1 MNKGLYIKSLF
12 VNIPGRESASIEFS
26 QGLNLITGPSN
37 TGKSWIPD
45 CINYALGAEETRIEV
60 PDKTEIVLVVSTSS
74 GDVTLRRIIG
84 ESKIN
89 ISTSRN
95 DIDSGDY
102 SCAKNAKNPIGPA
115 LLPLIGIDDECMII
129 RNSRFDRQRLTIR
142 TFLYLCIAEQTPI
155 QKMSSIL
162 LPEQKVQWPAA
173 LSALLFLITGNNF
186 SEEDPK
192 ETKQI
197 KEARRQAVIEFI
209 RHQMAELHTQQAELT
224 ERKKQL
230 PEETAAI
237 QAKIQNL
244 TGLVAAT
251 EEQIKSALDES
262 QSLFKDIYTV
272 NKQLTECSL
281 LHNRYTELNSQYA
294 SDIKRLTFI
303 VEGEINENQCVPPDI
318 CPFCGAPTQ
327 KHEHPIY
334 IHAAQIELNKIIS
347 QQKDLSAADADV
359 IKESHD
365 LHEKLFKLKED
376 RKKIDDS
383 ISEEL
388 RPKVESLRRSLE
400 HYRAAIEVDSEA
412 VMLDRYKQN
421 MVRSLEFYQ
430 VPIAKETVSFDPRNH
445 LAGNIQHDLDIML
458 DHIFKECHFDGYSSV
473 YFDLKK
479 YDLVVNGHP
488 KKSFGQGFRTFMNT
502 LLLLTIHDYLSSDK
516 CAYSPGFLIIDSPIM
531 SLKEVNDAASDNMK
545 TSLFKY
551 LLSHQDGYQKI
562 IIENTPP
569 HLDYSGINHIHFTGT
584 SEDRYG
590 FIPGKTNSDVII
602 TE

>member
-1 MNKGLYIKSLF
+1 MNKGFYIKALY
-12 VNIPGRESASIEFS
+12 VDIPGRERAAIEFS

-60 PDKTEIVLVVSTSS
+60 PDKTKIILVISNDA
-74 GDVTLRRIIG
+74 GDVTLYRNIG

-95 DIDSGDY
+95 DIVSGNY
-102 SCAKNAKNPIGPA
+102 SCAKNAKRPISLA
-115 LLPLIGIDDECMII
+115 LLRLLGIKDECMII
-129 RNSRFDRQRLTIR
+129 KNSRFDRQRLTLR

-162 LPEQKVQWPAA
+162 LPEQKVQWTSA

-186 SEEDPK
+186 SGEDSK
-192 ETKQI
+192 ESKQV
-197 KEARRQAVIEFI
+197 KEARRQAVVEFI
-209 RHQMAELHTQQAELT
+209 RHQMVELSSQQVELA

-230 PEETAAI
+230 PEEATAI
-237 QAKIQNL
+237 QAKIQDL
-244 TGLVAAT
+244 TGLIANT
-251 EEQIKSALDES
+251 EEHLKSALDQS
-262 QSLFKDIYTV
+262 QSLLKEIYIV

-281 LHNRYTELNSQYA
+281 LHNRYSELNSQYE
-294 SDIKRLTFI
+294 SDVKRLTFI
-303 VEGEINENQCVPPDI
+303 VEGQINDSQNEPSQI
-318 CPFCGAPTQ
+318 CPFCGSPTK
-327 KHEHPIY
+327 KHDHPTY

-347 QQKDLSAADADV
+347 QQKDLSSADADV
-359 IKESHD
+359 TLENQTLQK
-365 LHEKLFKLKED
+365 KLIHLKEM

-383 ISEEL
+383 ISEKL
-388 RPKVESLRRSLE
+388 RPEVESLKQSLAY
-400 HYRAAIEVDSEA
+400 YRAVIEFDSEA
-412 VMLDRYKQN
+412 ALIYRYQRS
-421 MVRSLEFYQ
+421 MVHSLEQYQ
-430 VPIAKETVSFDPRNH
+430 IPIVDETVSFDPRTL
-445 LAGNIQHDLDIML
+445 LAGDTQHDLNIML
-458 DHIFKECHFDGYSSV
+458 DRIFRECHFDGYSTV

-479 YDLVVNGHP
+479 YDVIVNGNY
-488 KKSFGQGFRTFMNT
+488 KKSYGQGFRTFINT

-531 SLKEVNDAASDNMK
+531 SLKEVDEAASGNMK

-551 LLSHQDGYQKI
+551 LLSHQEGYQKI

-569 HLDYSGINHIHFTGT
+569 DLDYSKINLIHFTGT
-584 SEDRYG
+584 SEGRYG
-590 FIPGKTNSDVII
+590 FIPGKTNADVTV